1 MHPVIRILSFLIF
14 GGFVAFGREHELLLG
29 FVLLITLYTLNRFN
43 YWRLCV
49 KTLLRM
55 RWFFLSILVLYL
67 WFTPG
72 TTPSTSFVTIMPE
85 LNGLWDGL
93 LRVFSLILIVMAV
106 NYFVAPISKDKLIAA
121 ILWLLKPLRWI
132 RIDGQKLAV
141 RIALTFNLVS
151 RAQYL
156 FTEGQVM
163 RTQHDNKRQKS
174 TLGSRLNAIVDMAVQ
189 LFKTVI
195 SEAVCMESQ
204 TIDVNTLKAPS
215 VLQWV
220 APVMMVAVFWGG
232 VTLLGPS

>member
-1 MHPVIRILSFLIF
+1 M
-14 GGFVAFGREHELLLG
+14 
-29 FVLLITLYTLNRFN
+29 
-43 YWRLCV
+43 